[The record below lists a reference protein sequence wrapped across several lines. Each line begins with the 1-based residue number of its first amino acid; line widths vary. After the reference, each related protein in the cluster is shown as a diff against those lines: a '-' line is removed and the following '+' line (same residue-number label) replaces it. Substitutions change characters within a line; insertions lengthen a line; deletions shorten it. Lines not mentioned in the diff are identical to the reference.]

1 MHELTSE
8 QVKQVSG
15 GLISA
20 ETVGCALGGALGASL
35 GVWGGA
41 FGCMLGGAAANSIAS
56 GGAAGY
62 WGTHRVMFTPF

>member
-1 MHELTSE
+1 MYELTSE

-35 GVWGGA
+35 GGMGWGVR
-41 FGCMLGGAAANSIAS
+41 LH
-56 GGAAGY
+56 AG
-62 WGTHRVMFTPF
+62 RSRCQ